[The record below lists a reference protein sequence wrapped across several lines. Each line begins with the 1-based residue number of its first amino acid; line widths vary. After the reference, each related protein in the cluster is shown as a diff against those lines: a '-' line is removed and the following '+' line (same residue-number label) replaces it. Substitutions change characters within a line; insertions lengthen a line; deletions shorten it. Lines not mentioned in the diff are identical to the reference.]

1 MSEPNRKAFLEQIR
15 RLAGLDFFPKEEVA
29 IRELFHALWDAA
41 KSIDHAKRILDR
53 WLASE
58 TKAPTP
64 SEIRVLA
71 SQVPIVAEPPPP
83 GCDDCRPTGGWR
95 SFERNG
101 YSASEYCVCPLGQ
114 YRRKLDRG
122 GQ

>member
-1 MSEPNRKAFLEQIR
+1 VSEPNRKAFLEQIR

-58 TKAPTP
+58 TKAPKP
-64 SEIRVLA
+64 SEIRVFE

-83 GCDDCRPTGGWR
+83 GCDDCRPTGGMAFLR
-95 SFERNG
+95 TKRLFG
-101 YSASEYCVCPLGQ
+101 LGVL
-114 YRRKLDRG
+114 RLSTRAVPAKA
-122 GQ
+122 